1 MNENEKFWIKESNK
15 LKWFKKP
22 TTAILKKKKIKIPG
36 FQMVFLM
43 YMKIV

>member
-22 TTAILKKKKIKIPG
+22 TTAILKKKKNKKYL
-36 FQMVFLM
+36 VFRWSF
-43 YMKIV
+43 